1 MFVKTWHVEMFIS
14 EDGDDTTVRAVLHGD
29 SAMHPEGI
37 GRARRAPSDPS
48 VPEVGDEIA
57 AARALHALADALLT
71 TAAKDIEAIEHH
83 PVQLNM
89 SGPAGVSTRTRTVL
103 PHPTTT
109 TE

>member
-57 AARALHALADALLT
+57 AARALHALADALLS
-71 TAAKDIEAIEHH
+71 TAAKDIEAYEHH
-83 PVQLNM
+83 PVQLDM
-89 SGPAGVSTRTRTVL
+89 SGPAGVSTRSRTLLPRPSRPTR
-103 PHPTTT
+103 
-109 TE
+109 

>member
-1 MFVKTWHVEMFIS
+1 MFVKTWHVEMFIH

-37 GRARRAPSDPS
+37 GTARRAPTDPS

-57 AARALHALADALLT
+57 AARALHALADTLLA
-71 TAAKDIEAIEHH
+71 TAAQDIEAIEHH

-89 SGPAGVSTRTRTVL
+89 SGPAGVSTRTQTVL
-103 PHPTTT
+103 PRPASPTA
-109 TE
+109 